1 MRPEPARRQ
10 SPHLRQWLL
19 FGAGFGMA
27 LVYSG
32 YILAWTRTSGTGE
45 RSFAEIG
52 VVLAFGMGLIL
63 LCACRRATPLRLS
76 HYAACLPLFLWL
88 GISFTAALA
97 QGDVKFIAWLAFALM
112 LSVLI
117 AHVDIA
123 RARLV
128 EAFLV
133 LGLIEAVAFL
143 LFNREALFAYAG
155 GRGRVSFDNP
165 AYTLSA
171 YAMAGG
177 LLAAVYSFVHLGR
190 AKLVSLCVLALTV
203 TVILGTGTR
212 SVLAGVAA
220 SVVAL
225 LTLGGGMT
233 VAGGLR
239 RTVLAGGAV
248 ATMIAVVPGL
258 RARLAQ
264 TLELVVTGLGSLS
277 GANALERSAEGRR
290 YFREIG
296 LQNIADHPW
305 LGTGFM
311 TRQLDFPL
319 LQACQD
325 FGLFVG
331 TCFILAAL
339 VLPGLWSL
347 KALRR
352 GRDAEKF
359 IAALFV
365 LNTPR
370 LFLHGTPYDWV
381 TFTYLLPVYGMM
393 LCRAVPR
400 PRPVAPFPAF
410 WPEAVDG

>member
-1 MRPEPARRQ
+1 MRPEPVRRQ
-10 SPHLRQWLL
+10 NPHLRQWLL
-19 FGAGFGMA
+19 FGAGLGLA

-45 RSFAEIG
+45 GSFAEIG
-52 VVLAFGMGLIL
+52 VVLVFGMGLIV
-63 LCACRRATPLRLS
+63 LCACRRETPLRLS
-76 HYAACLPLFLWL
+76 HYASCLPLVLWL
-88 GISFTAALA
+88 AVSFIAALA
-97 QGDVKFIAWLAFALM
+97 QGEGKFIAWLAFALLLFALM
-112 LSVLI
+112 

-128 EAFLV
+128 EAFLL
-133 LGLIEAVAFL
+133 LGLIEAAAFL
-143 LFNREALFAYAG
+143 LFNREALFSYAG

-190 AKLVSLCVLALTV
+190 AKLLSLCVLALTV

-212 SVLAGVAA
+212 SVLSGVAV

-239 RTVLAGGAV
+239 RTVFAGVAV
-248 ATMIAVVPGL
+248 VAVTAIVPGL
-258 RARLAQ
+258 RARLSQ

-290 YFREIG
+290 YFRETG

-305 LGTGFM
+305 AGSGFM

-319 LQACQD
+319 LQAAQD
-325 FGLFVG
+325 FGLFLG
-331 TCFILAAL
+331 ACFIIAAL
-339 VLPGLWSL
+339 LLPGMWAL
-347 KALRR
+347 KTLRQ

-359 IAALFV
+359 IAALFI
-365 LNTPR
+365 LNSPR

-381 TFTYLLPVYGMM
+381 TFTYLLPVYGMA
-393 LCRAVPR
+393 LCHPAPKPR
-400 PRPVAPFPAF
+400 RVTHFPAV
-410 WPEAVDG
+410 WPEPVDG